1 MAMIEI
7 DWNPPRKTLRQFG
20 LLCLLIFGGVAA
32 SIWFKNGELTLGAE
46 LFGAA
51 ALIGGVLGIAAPQAL
66 RPIFVG
72 WMVAAFPIGWTI
84 SHLLLGAI
92 YYLLLTPLGLIMRA
106 LGYDPMHRAFDRQAS
121 SYWIEHEKADVGRYF
136 RQF

>member
-7 DWNPPRKTLRQFG
+7 DWNPPRKTLRDFG
-20 LLCLLIFGGVAA
+20 LLCLLIFGAIAA
-32 SIWFKNGELTLGAE
+32 SLWWKNGWTLGSQILA
-46 LFGAA
+46 GAA
-51 ALIGGVLGIAAPQAL
+51 VAGGVLGLLAPQAL

-72 WMVAAFPIGWTI
+72 WMIAAFPIGWTI

-92 YYLLLTPLGLIMRA
+92 YYLLLTPLGLLMRA
-106 LGYDPMHRAFDRQAS
+106 FGYDPMNRKLDRQAK
-121 SYWIEHEKADVGRYF
+121 SYWIEHDKVEVGRYF